1 MKRNSSSLSSR
12 SKPCI
17 KKDLI
22 LHPKG
27 LHRGGEE
34 QNTAFLAD
42 TDVTFL
48 LKIAVETLKTAR
60 AVRVEVLLINIYP
73 NMLGSWLTWSPL

>member
-1 MKRNSSSLSSR
+1 M
-12 SKPCI
+12 
-17 KKDLI
+17 
-22 LHPKG
+22 
-27 LHRGGEE
+27 
-34 QNTAFLAD
+34 
-42 TDVTFL
+42 TFL